1 MFELSK
7 TPVKAKSD
15 KNEMLVRVKAVSSSG
30 NIIKWSIEPTM
41 ISW

>member
-1 MFELSK
+1 MFELSE

-15 KNEMLVRVKAVSSSG
+15 KNDMLVQVKAVSSSG
-30 NIIKWSIEPTM
+30 NIIKWSIEQTM